1 MTDTTSIPLSKLT
14 AWDGNVRKTAG
25 ADTALAELA
34 ASIAAHGL
42 LQSLVVR
49 NGKKGKF
56 SVVAGGRRLLALQQL
71 AESGSIEADY
81 AVPCQ
86 VIASD
91 ADATEISL
99 AENTVRE
106 SMHPADE
113 FEAFRA
119 LIDKGTP
126 VDDVA
131 ARFGITTRTVEQRLK
146 LARVS
151 PVIIGSY
158 RAGELTLA
166 QVMAFAVSDDHAAQE
181 QVFDQ
186 LSEYNDD
193 SDDIRATL
201 TESEISANDRRVQ
214 FVTLKAY
221 EKAGGGV
228 RRDLFAEGD
237 DGVFILDPV
246 LLDQLVTKKLDK
258 TAKQVAKEGWKWVEV
273 RNRFNWGDWNDCQ
286 RCHPEAAPLPAEWQQ
301 ELDTLNAEYDCLC
314 DTEAELTDEQ
324 TARLDAITARCDEI
338 EDREKIW
345 HPDTV
350 AIAGAIVSIGHDGE
364 PEINRGFVRPEDK
377 PNQPTKTV
385 ERINDDGSM
394 GTIEVPETSPLP
406 ASLIENL
413 TAHRSA
419 IIAACLQD
427 SPSVALAAVVHT
439 LALQT
444 HYDGRA
450 GDTCLMV
457 SASSQS
463 LHRVEQSTAFE
474 VLDRARTQWGDRLPG
489 NPAEL
494 FAWCLAQDTDTLL
507 GVLAY
512 CVSHTVNAVQGKGD
526 RPDSERFVH
535 ADGLAEALSID
546 MAAWFRP
553 TAENYFARISKTA
566 ILEALKEV
574 KGATAPAWDK
584 AKKADLAAIAE
595 REIAPTGWLP
605 VPLRKAA

>member
-1 MTDTTSIPLSKLT
+1 MTEATSIPLNKLT

-25 ADTALAELA
+25 ADTALEELA

-49 NGKKGKF
+49 KDKKGKF
-56 SVVAGGRRLLALQQL
+56 SVVAGGRRLAALQQL
-71 AESGSIEADY
+71 AESGTIEADY
-81 AVPCQ
+81 AVACH

-91 ADATEISL
+91 ADAAEISL

-131 ARFGITTRTVEQRLK
+131 ARFGVTPRTVEQRLK

-151 PVIIGSY
+151 PVIISAY
-158 RAGELTLA
+158 RADELTLA

-186 LSEYNDD
+186 LSGYNGDP
-193 SDDIRATL
+193 DDIRATL

-228 RRDLFAEGD
+228 RRDLFADGD

-246 LLDQLVTKKLDK
+246 LLDQLVTKKLEK

-273 RNRFNWGDWNDCQ
+273 RDRYNWGDWNDCQ
-286 RCHPEAAPLPAEWQQ
+286 RCHPEAAPLPAELQA
-301 ELDTLNAEYDCLC
+301 EIDTLNAEYDSIC

-338 EDREKIW
+338 EDREKLW
-345 HPDTV
+345 HPETV

-364 PEINRGFVRPEDK
+364 PEINRGFIKPEDK
-377 PNQPTKTV
+377 PKQPTKTV
-385 ERINDDGSM
+385 DRINDDGSVE
-394 GTIEVPETSPLP
+394 TIEVPETSLP
-406 ASLIENL
+406 ASLIESL

-427 SPSVALAAVVHT
+427 SPSVALAAMVHS

-450 GDTCLMV
+450 CDTCLML

-474 VLDRARTQWGDRLPG
+474 VLDRARTHWGDRLPG
-489 NPAEL
+489 NPAD
-494 FAWCLAQDTDTLL
+494 FWAWCLAQDTDTLL
-507 GVLAY
+507 GVMAY
-512 CVSHTVNAVQGKGD
+512 CVSHTVNAVQLKGD
-526 RPDSERFVH
+526 RPDSERFAH
-535 ADGLAEALSID
+535 TDALVSALDID
-546 MAAWFRP
+546 MAVWFRP
-553 TAENYFARISKTA
+553 TAENYFTRISKTA
-566 ILEALKEV
+566 ILDALREV
-574 KGATAPAWDK
+574 KGATAPAWEK

-595 REIAPTGWLP
+595 REIAQSGWLP

>member
-1 MTDTTSIPLSKLT
+1 MTEVTSIPLNKLT

-25 ADTALAELA
+25 ADTSLTELA

-49 NGKKGKF
+49 KDKKGKF
-56 SVVAGGRRLLALQQL
+56 AVVAGGRRLQALQQL

-86 VIASD
+86 IIASD

-99 AENTVRE
+99 AENAVRE

-131 ARFGITTRTVEQRLK
+131 GRFGVTPRTVEQRLK

-151 PVIIGSY
+151 PVIISAY
-158 RAGELTLA
+158 RAGELTLS

-186 LSEYNDD
+186 LSGYNSDP
-193 SDDIRATL
+193 DDIRATL

-237 DGVFILDPV
+237 DGVFLLDPV
-246 LLDQLVTKKLDK
+246 LLDQLVTKKLEK

-273 RNRFNWGDWNDCQ
+273 RDCYNWGDWNDCQ
-286 RCHPEAAPLPAEWQQ
+286 RRHPEAAPLPAELQA
-301 ELDTLNAEYDCLC
+301 ELDTLNAEYESLC
-314 DTEAELTDEQ
+314 DTEAELTEEQ

-338 EDREKIW
+338 EDREKLW
-345 HPDTV
+345 QPEV
-350 AIAGAIVSIGHDGE
+350 LAIAGAIVSIGHDGE

-377 PNQPTKTV
+377 PKQPPKTV
-385 ERINDDGSM
+385 EHINDDGSVE
-394 GTIEVPETSPLP
+394 TIEVAETSPLS
-406 ASLIENL
+406 AALIENL

-427 SPSVALAAVVHT
+427 SPSIALAAMVHS

-444 HYDGRA
+444 HYDGRFS
-450 GDTCLMV
+450 DTCLMV
-457 SASSQS
+457 SASPQS
-463 LHRVEQSTAFE
+463 LHRVEPSTAFE
-474 VLDRARTQWGDRLPG
+474 TLDRARTHWGDRLPG
-489 NPAEL
+489 NPADL

-512 CVSHTVNAVQGKGD
+512 CVSHTVNAVQVKGD
-526 RPDSERFVH
+526 RPGSERFAH
-535 ADGLAEALSID
+535 ADALVNALGID
-546 MAAWFRP
+546 MAVWFRP

-566 ILEALKEV
+566 ILDALKEV

-584 AKKADLAAIAE
+584 AKKSDLAVIAE
-595 REIAPTGWLP
+595 REIAQTGWLP
-605 VPLRKAA
+605 SPLRKAA